1 VVPAPR
7 LMRVEDLSK
16 TLDHLVLAPATSLAD
31 VMRACDEATALHVAS
46 LCTLPYFVPAVADR
60 LRGTDVKTATVIGF
74 PLGADVGAVKVAAAE
89 QAVGDGAGELD
100 VVMNIPA
107 LVSGDFTL
115 VRDELLAITRA
126 VRSRAANSARGG
138 VLVKVIIEAPLL
150 DDKLVRLACKIVVD
164 VGADFATTC
173 TGCRTSATVHDV
185 EVMRDALPEH
195 VGVKAAGGV
204 RSLEDVQT
212 LISAGGARVGTP
224 RAPQV
229 IEELTGGAAA

>member
-1 VVPAPR
+1 
-7 LMRVEDLSK
+7 MRVEDLSK

-31 VMRACDEATALHVAS
+31 VTAACEDAVRMHVAS
-46 LCTLPYFVPAVADR
+46 LCALPYFVPAVAER
-60 LRGTDVKTATVIGF
+60 LRGTDVKTATVIGY
-74 PLGADVGAVKVAAAE
+74 PHGADVRAVKVAAAE
-89 QAVGDGAGELD
+89 QAVADGAGELD
-100 VVMNIPA
+100 VVMNVPA

-115 VRDELLAITRA
+115 VRDELLAVIRA
-126 VRSRAANSARGG
+126 VRSRAANDARGG

-150 DDKLVRLACKIVVD
+150 DDKLVRLACKIVD
-164 VGADFATTC
+164 DAGADFAVTC

-204 RSLEDVQT
+204 RTLEDVQT

-224 RAPQV
+224 MAPQV
-229 IEELTGGAAA
+229 IEELVAQNGGAA